1 MSYQRKK
8 SPRGRTGLTIDCFNH
23 RAQKENNQKHLN
35 KQKTNVNKNVCFF
48 NESKGS
54 LILRLFNFMVF
65 IESLFSSFL
74 KNHVFFCFEFPW
86 ADDQEWQDQPDQ
98 PDQLVLAP
106 WRCLGSAV
114 VVKQTK
120 HTVTKPC
127 FQSASLWKS
136 KTENNSWQTMVNL
149 RVRTLSGG
157 GEGGRWRCLYIRFH
171 MVLTSL
177 HISSISSFW
186 TFNLF
191 KFTGSN
197 MFKMPLWVW
206 RRSTTKVV
214 QVHLTLQMI
223 SEGVHECTHVHKL
236 FNSHLTL
243 FEDTLVPHSFQR
255 TLLRLAPLHE
265 KLVG

>member
-54 LILRLFNFMVF
+54 LILWSSLSRRSLYFSKTMCFSVLSFHELMARSDRTSRTSRTSLSWRLGAAWAQL
-65 IESLFSSFL
+65 SLW
-74 KNHVFFCFEFPW
+74 N
-86 ADDQEWQDQPDQ
+86 
-98 PDQLVLAP
+98 
-106 WRCLGSAV
+106 
-114 VVKQTK
+114 K
-120 HTVTKPC
+120 HNITKPC

-157 GEGGRWRCLYIRFH
+157 GEGGRWRCLHIRFH